1 MYKDKKISYSDF
13 IKRNKNDEYWMW
25 KIEKEEDPVDVVIKN
40 NSVEY
45 LIEKIGIEE
54 VELAL
59 RKLKIQKIK
68 KGLN

>member
-1 MYKDKKISYSDF
+1 MYKDKKIFYNDI
-13 IKRNKNDEYWMW
+13 IKKNKNDEYWMW
-25 KIEKEEDPVDVVIKN
+25 KIEKEEDPVDVAIKN
-40 NSVEY
+40 ISVEY
-45 LIEKIGIEE
+45 LIEKIGIEK

>member
-1 MYKDKKISYSDF
+1 MYKDKKIFYNDI
-13 IKRNKNDEYWMW
+13 IKKNKNDEYWTW
-25 KIEKEEDPVDVVIKN
+25 KIEKEEDPVDVAIKN
-40 NSVEY
+40 ISVEY
-45 LIEKIGIEE
+45 LIEKIGIEK

>member
-1 MYKDKKISYSDF
+1 MYRY
-13 IKRNKNDEYWMW
+13 KNNEYWMW

-45 LIEKIGIEE
+45 LIEKIGIVK

-68 KGLN
+68 GG

>member
-1 MYKDKKISYSDF
+1 MYRYKN
-13 IKRNKNDEYWMW
+13 NKYWMW

-45 LIEKIGIEE
+45 LIEKIGIVK

-68 KGLN
+68 GG

>member
-1 MYKDKKISYSDF
+1 MYKDKKIFYNDI
-13 IKRNKNDEYWMW
+13 IKKNKNDEYWMW
-25 KIEKEEDPVDVVIKN
+25 KIEKEEDPVDVAIKN

-45 LIEKIGIEE
+45 LIEKIGIEK